1 MKNAFKL
8 TTILVFIFIGGCKK
22 EFPTEQKNILI
33 DGGSIAIPI
42 VYMNSFESAIDTIG
56 WQGLYQY
63 MIVDDAA
70 PNCGNK
76 SLKIGGGCIFPTA
89 TIDFDSTLSGH
100 SYKLSCWGKVGKN
113 GGKLFLTTSDD
124 ESFSPAFTTINVTD
138 TVWTHYVTDTS
149 FYCAANKRLR
159 LGIFSG
165 GDNPSH
171 IYVDG
176 IAIVQTD

>member
-1 MKNAFKL
+1 MKNVFKL

-22 EFPTEQKNILI
+22 ESPTEQKNILI

-42 VYMNSFESAIDTIG
+42 VYMNSFESVDDTFG
-56 WQGLYQY
+56 WKGLYQY
-63 MIVDDAA
+63 MIVDGAA
-70 PNCGNK
+70 PNCGYK

-100 SYKLSCWGKVGKN
+100 SYKLSFWGKVGKN
-113 GGKLFLTTSDD
+113 GGMLFLTTNDD
-124 ESFSPAFTTINVTD
+124 ESFSVPAIFITEKD
-138 TVWTHYVTDTS
+138 TAWTFFNSDSS
-149 FYCAANKRLR
+149 FYCPSNKRLR

-171 IYVDG
+171 IYVDR